1 VKRFSLSRY
10 ERITGKKNF
19 TIAFENGSPLFSSD
33 KKIKSVVIRHNS
45 KSDQSIK
52 PGVQIGVA
60 VSKRNG
66 NAVWRNRMRRL
77 VKESYRLQKLPVVEK
92 AIEREVLL
100 QIIFLPVG
108 FSKQKN
114 PVLRLCDIKPS
125 VEDILTQIMVQL

>member
-1 VKRFSLSRY
+1 
-10 ERITGKKNF
+10 
-19 TIAFENGSPLFSSD
+19 
-33 KKIKSVVIRHNS
+33 
-45 KSDQSIK
+45 
-52 PGVQIGVA
+52 VQIAVA

-66 NAVWRNRMRRL
+66 NAVWRNRVRRL

-92 AIEREVLL
+92 VMERNILL

-114 PVLRLCDIKPS
+114 PVVRLGDIKPS